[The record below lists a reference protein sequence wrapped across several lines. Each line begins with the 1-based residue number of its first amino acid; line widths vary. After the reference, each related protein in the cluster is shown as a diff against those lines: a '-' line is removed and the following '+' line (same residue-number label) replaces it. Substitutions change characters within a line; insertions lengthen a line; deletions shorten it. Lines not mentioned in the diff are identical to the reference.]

1 MERNIDGWMGGR
13 IVEISWDDRQLLFP
27 FVLLRSGVM
36 ANRIWAGFG
45 FKLFDFPFHQSLMEG
60 WVSAI
65 VL

>member
-1 MERNIDGWMGGR
+1 M
-13 IVEISWDDRQLLFP
+13 EISWDDRQLLFP

-65 VL
+65 VLR